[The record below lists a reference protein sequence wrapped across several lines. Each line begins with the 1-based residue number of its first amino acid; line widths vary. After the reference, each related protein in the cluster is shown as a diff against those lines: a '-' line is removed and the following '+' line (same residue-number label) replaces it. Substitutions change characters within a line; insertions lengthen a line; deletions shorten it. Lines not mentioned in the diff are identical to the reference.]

1 MRTGTKLLVVMLE
14 VLALILSGAACRDMF
29 TNTYEPDQ
37 SFAILVVV
45 GTLLSAASV
54 CATPSAAQNLFPATL
69 SALAGGMLGLAV
81 YNMPKDVPDA
91 MYVRL
96 MPLAAAVQALCTT
109 LLLVTQSPPQPTPQS
124 LEQELL
130 NPNTVTHKFAA
141 SAPTSIRPTGST
153 QFRAPEITA
162 MPAIFDWKRRQ
173 ADDSGIA
180 PVDSQ
185 PFRLDNLTYAP
196 GSKHRKKR
204 KGRGHAAGQ
213 GGSCG
218 FGMRGQKSRSG
229 RSVRPGFEG
238 GQTPL
243 YRRIPKYVG
252 RPMGP
257 GHTHKTYTP
266 IKLQYLNGMEPGSIV
281 DYQTLVDKKA
291 MFKSK
296 HNMHKI
302 VGGDDLTVSDLTVR
316 AHAFTS
322 SARKAI
328 EDKGGK
334 CVLLSRTT
342 QEAIPWPEPVES
354 DVAMA

>member
-1 MRTGTKLLVVMLE
+1 V
-14 VLALILSGAACRDMF
+14 
-29 TNTYEPDQ
+29 
-37 SFAILVVV
+37 VVV

-69 SALAGGMLGLAV
+69 SALAGGVLGLAV
-81 YNMPKDVPDA
+81 YSMPTDSPDA

-109 LLLVTQSPPQPTPQS
+109 LLLVTESPPQPPSQS
-124 LEQELL
+124 LAQELL
-130 NPNTVTHKFAA
+130 DPTYVTHKFAPSSA
-141 SAPTSIRPTGST
+141 SAPASVRPNGTAS
-153 QFRAPEITA
+153 FRSAETA

-173 ADDSGIA
+173 ADESDIA

-185 PFRLDNLTYAP
+185 PFHLANLKNAP

-204 KGRGHAAGQ
+204 KGRGIAAGQ
-213 GGSCG
+213 GASCG

-229 RSVRPGFEG
+229 RGVRAGFEG

-243 YRRIPKYVG
+243 YRRLPKYVG

-281 DYQTLVDKKA
+281 DYQSLVDSKA
-291 MFKSK
+291 MTKSK
-296 HNMHKI
+296 HNIHKI
-302 VGGDDLTVSDLTVR
+302 VGGEDLAVSDLTVR
-316 AHAFTS
+316 AHAFTT
-322 SARKAI
+322 SAREAI
-328 EDKGGK
+328 EGKGGK
-334 CVLLSRTT
+334 CVLLSPTT
-342 QEAIPWPEPVES
+342 QEAIPWPEQ
-354 DVAMA
+354 A